1 VTPQFAAQAPSE
13 SVLGGRNM
21 TLVDIILWIVLGGL
35 AGWLATLVMGQD
47 ASVGLIGNI
56 VLGIVGAFVGGLI
69 FGLLPGVEDPEGVN
83 IVQLI
88 VAVIGAIVVLFIVRL
103 VRRAT

>member
-1 VTPQFAAQAPSE
+1 
-13 SVLGGRNM
+13 M

-47 ASVGLIGNI
+47 ASVGLVGNI

-69 FGLLPGVEDPEGVN
+69 FSLLPGVEDPEGVN

>member
-1 VTPQFAAQAPSE
+1 
-13 SVLGGRNM
+13 
-21 TLVDIILWIVLGGL
+21 
-35 AGWLATLVMGQD
+35 MGQD
-47 ASVGLIGNI
+47 ASVGLVGNI

-69 FGLLPGVEDPEGVN
+69 FSLLPGVEDPEGVN